1 MVIKCD
7 YYCYGMCSEGSEGNP
22 QKAMKDCNLIEL
34 QEELQR
40 IYVPNCARKNLKNSE
55 KRLDL
60 ENQHL

>member
-1 MVIKCD
+1 
-7 YYCYGMCSEGSEGNP
+7 MCSEGSEGNP